1 MLDIRLKLPLKAF
14 VHVAVDFAG
23 PFATI
28 QGRGKRRAKRYLCLF
43 TCLLSRAVHL
53 EMAHGLDTDSFL
65 NAFFR
70 MGDRRNIPQQVLF
83 DNAGNFTAADQELK
97 ELCSQFDKKR

>member
-1 MLDIRLKLPLKAF
+1 MLVTSNLLFPVQILLFRSQWPDIRLKLPLKAF
-14 VHVAVDFAG
+14 VCVAVDFTG

-28 QGRGKRRAKRYLCLF
+28 QGRGKRQTKRYLCSF

-53 EMAHGLDTDSFL
+53 KMAYGLDTDSFL

-70 MGDRRNIPQQVLF
+70 MADGRGWN
-83 DNAGNFTAADQELK
+83 DNAGKLH
-97 ELCSQFDKKR
+97 SS